1 MSSSSNVLREY
12 LVSLGYSVDN
22 VSQKKFDL
30 ALLNSDRSASGLA
43 RTLLGVAAS
52 AQAMMLVYARSMER
66 LYYSSMKAES
76 SVGSLQ
82 AISFAARN
90 IGLSGDAMVAGVEGM
105 ARAMRSN
112 PGLKALLTGQFG
124 INTQGKETT
133 ALLVEFVE
141 KLSTMPDY
149 IATSFAQM
157 FGIDPDTYFLLSRQV
172 GQFKEVMA
180 LRKQWASEV
189 GLDAE
194 QGAQAL
200 HDYANETREIE
211 ERFKV
216 LAQVVAIQLLP
227 AFRSLTHQVSEALK
241 SLTQLL
247 GSGGFSWDSI
257 KGVVKEVSKDWARLQ
272 PKNAEE
278 RSSLWD
284 RLLEGLGIKDV
295 GGGVKLAARP
305 GDVRQPLGLRQH
317 NPGNL
322 RRWGNAAVV
331 NGFAQF
337 GTDAEGLSAMA
348 GNLLSYAANGFNTIR
363 SIIGRWA
370 PSSENNTAGYIKAI
384 TGAMGIG
391 ADTLLNLRDPQVLQA
406 LMAAMIKQEQGHNP
420 FSAEMLNAA
429 VQSRLGQTTIN
440 QKIDIR
446 VDGAGSP
453 EATARAV
460 GREQTRVNGD
470 LVRNLGRGPQ

>member
-82 AISFAARN
+82 AISFAAKN

-105 ARAMRSN
+105 ARAMRTN

-180 LRKQWASEV
+180 LRKQWSKDM
-189 GLDAE
+189 GLDSE
-194 QGAQAL
+194 QGVEAMRE
-200 HDYANETREIE
+200 YANATREVE
-211 ERFKV
+211 ERLKI
-216 LAQVVAIQLLP
+216 LGQVVAVSLLP
-227 AFRSLTHQVSEALK
+227 PFREATRLVNQALADLSNWISRKGPEGQKQLEEFTGGRSPLKWYWEFTKKFWGFKSELN
-241 SLTQLL
+241 QP
-247 GSGGFSWDSI
+247 
-257 KGVVKEVSKDWARLQ
+257 SKPQ
-272 PKNAEE
+272 TTP
-278 RSSLWD
+278 
-284 RLLEGLGIKDV
+284 
-295 GGGVKLAARP
+295 
-305 GDVRQPLGLRQH
+305 
-317 NPGNL
+317 
-322 RRWGNAAVV
+322 
-331 NGFAQF
+331 
-337 GTDAEGLSAMA
+337 
-348 GNLLSYAANGFNTIR
+348 
-363 SIIGRWA
+363 A
-370 PSSENNTAGYIKAI
+370 PSSSSQTDQSTAALFGRLEKQYGLPEGLLDRIYAVESNRGRNVGKSRAGAEGPFQFMPSTAKQYGVDVKSLESSATGAARYLRDLLDMYGGDLQRAVAGYNWGQGKLNRYGL
-384 TGAMGIG
+384 GA
-391 ADTLLNLRDPQVLQA
+391 AP
-406 LMAAMIKQEQGHNP
+406 
-420 FSAEMLNAA
+420 AETRRY
-429 VQSRLGQTTIN
+429 VQSVLGAPITIHQDVN
-440 QKIDIR
+440 IR

>member
-1 MSSSSNVLREY
+1 VSSSSNVLREY

-295 GGGVKLAARP
+295 GGRAARGRGEEVSSRP
-305 GDVRQPLGLRQH
+305 GRQS
-317 NPGNL
+317 L
-322 RRWGNAAVV
+322 RRLCVHHGVRTEGEPRSGSDAAP
-331 NGFAQF
+331 GLFL
-337 GTDAEGLSAMA
+337 AES
-348 GNLLSYAANGFNTIR
+348 F
-363 SIIGRWA
+363 
-370 PSSENNTAGYIKAI
+370 
-384 TGAMGIG
+384 
-391 ADTLLNLRDPQVLQA
+391 
-406 LMAAMIKQEQGHNP
+406 
-420 FSAEMLNAA
+420 
-429 VQSRLGQTTIN
+429 SRLAP
-440 QKIDIR
+440 R
-446 VDGAGSP
+446 
-453 EATARAV
+453 
-460 GREQTRVNGD
+460 
-470 LVRNLGRGPQ
+470 